1 MRDSGSFRDPS
12 GFIFFDNNI
21 LYRQINLPYQK
32 QYDHLMKSGLYE
44 ALVHDGIFISH
55 KEVSYPLNDPE
66 AWCVIQPQRI
76 PMISY
81 PYEWSFGAYKDAAL
95 ATLKIHRKA
104 IDYGMILK
112 DASAYNIQFV
122 QCSPKLIDT
131 LSFDF
136 YEEGQPWVAYGQ
148 FCRHFLAPLLL
159 MANVDIRLSQLMRI
173 YIDGIPLDLASKL
186 LKRKGGFTALQH
198 IHWHAKLSEK
208 HADDGKKQE
217 IKRIQ
222 PIKKSG
228 FIAIIDGLI
237 RAVEGIRLKNIQT
250 EWGDYYSETNY
261 SQEASK
267 RKEEILANWIKK
279 IEPQTVWDFGAN
291 DGRYSRIAAD
301 NGAHVTAFDID
312 PIAVERNYQ
321 QGKKTKTD
329 ILPLVLDLTNP
340 SPAIG
345 FANQE
350 RSSIEHRLQPDCIM
364 ALALI
369 HHLAISNNLPFSM
382 ISEWLSQICKYL
394 IIEFVP
400 KDDSQVQT
408 LLRTRKD
415 IFDQYT
421 LEGFK
426 AAFEKDFSLIAA
438 EPITGSDRILFL
450 CHSKKLKD
458 AENFQLNQQ

>member
-1 MRDSGSFRDPS
+1 MRESMRDSGSFRDPS
-12 GFIFFDNNI
+12 GFIFFENDI
-21 LYRQINLPYQK
+21 LYRQINHTYQK

-44 ALVHDGIFISH
+44 ALVRDGIFISH
-55 KEVSYPLNDPE
+55 TEVSSPLNDPA

-76 PMISY
+76 PLISY

-95 ATLKIHRKA
+95 ATLSIHRKA
-104 IDYGMILK
+104 VDFGMVLK
-112 DASAYNIQFV
+112 DASAYNIQFT
-122 QCSPKLIDT
+122 QNSPKLIDT

-136 YEEGQPWVAYGQ
+136 YEEGQPWIAYGQ

-159 MANVDIRLSQLMRI
+159 MANIDIRLSQLMRI

-186 LKRKGGFTALQH
+186 LKRKGGITALQH

-217 IKRIQ
+217 VKRIQ
-222 PIKKSG
+222 PIKKSS

-237 RAVEGIRLKNIQT
+237 RAVEGIRLKNIRT
-250 EWGDYYSETNY
+250 EWGNYYSETNY

-267 RKEEILANWIKK
+267 RKEEILAIWMKK

-301 NGAHVTAFDID
+301 SGAQVTAFDID

-321 QGKKTKTD
+321 QGKKIKTD

-350 RSSIEHRLQPDCIM
+350 RSSIEHRQQPDCIM

-382 ISEWLSQICKYL
+382 ISEWLSRICKYL

-400 KDDSQVQT
+400 KEDSQVQT

-426 AAFEKDFSLIAA
+426 SAFEKDFSLIAT

-450 CHSKKLKD
+450 FQSKKSYT
-458 AENFQLNQQ
+458 F